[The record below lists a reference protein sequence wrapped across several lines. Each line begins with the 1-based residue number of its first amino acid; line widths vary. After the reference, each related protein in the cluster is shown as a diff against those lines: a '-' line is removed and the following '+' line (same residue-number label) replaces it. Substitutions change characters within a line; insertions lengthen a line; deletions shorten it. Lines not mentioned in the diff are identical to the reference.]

1 MTDLI
6 AQLTMA
12 PLIASVVGLLVA
24 AFFYFRVKSLPE
36 GTETMNLIGRYIR
49 EGSMAFLKREYQVLA
64 VYSLVV
70 FVLLYLAFSSQ
81 GTGFIAGFCFVLG
94 AFLSLFAGFVGMKA
108 ATYANVRTSQAA
120 REGSKPNAL
129 LTALDGG
136 AVMGLCVAA
145 GALLGLG
152 VLYYVYAGDPHL
164 ATVLHSFAVGA
175 SSIALFARIGGGI
188 YTKAADVGSDIAGK
202 VVEGI
207 PEDDP
212 RNPGGIADNVG
223 DNVGDVA
230 GMGADIYESLVA
242 ALVAA
247 QAIALT
253 VKSEYLMGLFTSLP
267 EGVEPKF
274 MAATLPI
281 FLSGLGLAVSILGIF
296 MARML
301 RQNSPAMVLRAALVV
316 PSFIMVLASFIVM
329 PMLGVSQAVTY
340 AIGAGAI
347 GGAMIGLVTEYYTA
361 WRPVEKVADANL
373 TGAGTGIISGL
384 AVGMESTVVSLLI
397 VACAGFTANAVM
409 PEGMGL
415 YGIAMSAVG
424 MLAGTA
430 IVMTVDAY
438 GPISDN
444 AGGISEMSELGP
456 EVRAIT
462 DELDAV
468 GNTTAAIGKG
478 FAIGSATLTVLSLF
492 SAFILE
498 VNHARDMAGLP
509 VMVLKLDEAPI
520 LIGLL
525 LGACLPYAVGSST
538 MIAVGKAAQSIITEI
553 IRQFN
558 EIPGLRE
565 GNAEPEGAVIVD
577 IATKAALSQMIVPG
591 TVAIVAPVAVGFI
604 LGPAALAGLLAG
616 AVAVGASLSLFM
628 ANAGGA
634 WDNAKKFIEAGGIE
648 GHPKGSDAHKAAVIG
663 DTVGDPF
670 KDTSGPGVAILIK
683 VMSVVSLLVAPLIA
697 TIGCGNPTCRAPT
710 GARRPE
716 PRPPP
721 PRCARCASRSSWR
734 DPSRWR
740 CTPAG
745 DAAPARR
752 ACRRRP
758 GAPRARG
765 G

>member
-1 MTDLI
+1 MDGVI
-6 AQLTMA
+6 GQLTMVSLGA
-12 PLIASVVGLLVA
+12 GALGLVVA

-36 GTETMNLIGRYIR
+36 GTDTMNMIARYIR
-49 EGSMAFLKREYQVLA
+49 EGAMAFLTREYKVLA
-64 VYSLVV
+64 VYAAAV
-70 FVLLYLAFSSQ
+70 FALLFLAFSRE
-81 GTGFIAGFCFVLG
+81 GTGLIAGGCFVLG
-94 AFLSLFAGFVGMKA
+94 AGMSLLSGFIGMKS
-108 ATYANVRTSQAA
+108 ATFANVRTSQAA

-145 GALLGLG
+145 TALIGLG
-152 VLYYVYAGDPHL
+152 GLYIAFASDPHL
-164 ATVLHSFAVGA
+164 GTVLHSFAVGA

-188 YTKAADVGSDIAGK
+188 YTKAADVGADIAGK

-242 ALVAA
+242 AIVAA
-247 QAIALT
+247 MAIALT
-253 VKSEYLMGLFTSLP
+253 AQPHYVQGLFTNLAGDIDP
-267 EGVEPKF
+267 RF
-274 MAATLPI
+274 MAVTLPV
-281 FLSGLGLAVSILGIF
+281 FLAGVGLLVSIVCIF
-296 MARML
+296 IARAM
-301 RQNSPAMVLRAALVV
+301 RQGTPAVVLRAALIV
-316 PSFIMVLASFIVM
+316 PSIVLVVVAAVLL
-329 PMLGVSQAVTY
+329 PMLGVSQSVTY
-340 AIGAGAI
+340 ALGAGAI
-347 GGAMIGLVTEYYTA
+347 GGAAIGLITEIYTA
-361 WRPVEKVADANL
+361 WGPIERVAQANT
-373 TGAGTGIISGL
+373 TGAGTGVISGL
-384 AVGMESTVVSLLI
+384 AVGMESTVVSMFV
-397 VACAGFTANAVM
+397 VAVVGFVANAAM

-438 GPISDN
+438 GPIADN

-498 VNHARDMAGLP
+498 VNHVREASGMGAL
-509 VMVLKLDEAPI
+509 VLRLDDAPI

-525 LGACLPYAVGSST
+525 LGACLPYAVGAST
-538 MIAVGKAAQSIITEI
+538 MIAVGKAAQSIIEEI

-565 GNAEPEGAVIVD
+565 GKAEPQGAAIVD
-577 IATKAALSQMIVPG
+577 IATKAALVQMILPG
-591 TVAIVAPVAVGFI
+591 TIAIAAPVGIGFV
-604 LGPAALAGLLAG
+604 LGPAALAGMLAG

-634 WDNAKKFIEAGGIE
+634 WDNAKKYIEAGRLA
-648 GHPKGSDAHKAAVIG
+648 GHKKGSDAHKAAVIG

-683 VMSVVSLLVAPLIA
+683 VMSVVSLLIAPLIA
-697 TIGCGNPTCRAPT
+697 TIA
-710 GARRPE
+710 
-716 PRPPP
+716 
-721 PRCARCASRSSWR
+721 
-734 DPSRWR
+734 
-740 CTPAG
+740 
-745 DAAPARR
+745 
-752 ACRRRP
+752 
-758 GAPRARG
+758 
-765 G
+765 

>member
-1 MTDLI
+1 MNDLI
-6 AQLTMA
+6 SQLTIA
-12 PLIASVVGLLVA
+12 PLAAGVLGLAVA

-36 GTETMNLIGRYIR
+36 GTDTMNMIARYIR
-49 EGSMAFLKREYQVLA
+49 EGAMAFLMREYKVLA
-64 VYSLVV
+64 VYALVV
-70 FVLLYLAFSSQ
+70 FGFLFLAFRSQ
-81 GTGFIAGFCFVLG
+81 GTGLLAGFSFLLG
-94 AFLSLFAGFVGMKA
+94 AFLSLFAGFIGMKA

-120 REGSKPNAL
+120 REGSKPRAL

-136 AVMGLCVAA
+136 AVMGLSVAA

-152 VLYYVYAGDPHL
+152 GLYLVYIDDPNL
-164 ATVLHSFAVGA
+164 STVLHSFAVGA

-242 ALVAA
+242 AIVAA
-247 QAIALT
+247 MAIALT
-253 VKSEYLMGLFTSLP
+253 AKEEYVAQLFPNVSP
-267 EGVEPKF
+267 GVDKVF
-274 MAATLPI
+274 LAVTLPL
-281 FLSGLGLAVSILGIF
+281 FLAGVGLAVSIVCIF
-296 MARML
+296 LARSL
-301 RQNSPAMVLRAALVV
+301 RQSAPAMVLRAALIV
-316 PSFIMVLASFIVM
+316 PSIVIVVVAYILM
-329 PMLGVSQAVTY
+329 PLLGVSQSVTG
-340 AIGAGAI
+340 ALAAGAI
-347 GGAMIGLVTEYYTA
+347 GGALIGLVTEFYTA
-361 WRPVEKVADANL
+361 WGPVERVAEASK

-384 AVGMESTVVSLLI
+384 AVGMESTVVSLFI
-397 VACAGFTANAVM
+397 VAVVGFIANAVM

-415 YGIAMSAVG
+415 YGIAMGAVG

-444 AGGISEMSELGP
+444 AGGISEMSGLGP

-498 VNHARDMAGLP
+498 VNHVRVLEGMAPL
-509 VMVLKLDEAPI
+509 VLKLDEAPI

-525 LGACLPYAVGSST
+525 LGACLPYAVGAST
-538 MIAVGKAAQSIITEI
+538 MIAVGKAAQAIIEEI

-565 GNAEPEGAVIVD
+565 GKAEPEGTAIVD
-577 IATKAALSQMIVPG
+577 IATKAALRQMVLPG
-591 TVAIVAPVAVGFI
+591 SVAILAPVGVGFL
-604 LGPAALAGLLAG
+604 LGPAALAGMLAG

-634 WDNAKKFIEAGGIE
+634 WDNAKKFIEAGGLE

-683 VMSVVSLLVAPLIA
+683 VMSVVSLLIAPLIA
-697 TIGCGNPTCRAPT
+697 TI
-710 GARRPE
+710 
-716 PRPPP
+716 
-721 PRCARCASRSSWR
+721 
-734 DPSRWR
+734 
-740 CTPAG
+740 
-745 DAAPARR
+745 
-752 ACRRRP
+752 
-758 GAPRARG
+758 
-765 G
+765 

>member
-1 MTDLI
+1 MNGLLD
-6 AQLTMA
+6 QLTIA
-12 PLIASVVGLLVA
+12 PLAAGVLGLILA
-24 AFFYFRVKSLPE
+24 LFFYIRVKALPE
-36 GTETMNLIGRYIR
+36 GNETMNMIARYIR
-49 EGSMAFLKREYQVLA
+49 EGSMTFLMREFKVLA

-70 FVLLYLAFSSQ
+70 FGLLFFAFNHE
-81 GTGFIAGFCFVLG
+81 GTGLLAGLCFLLG
-94 AFLSLFAGFVGMKA
+94 ASLSLFSGFIGMKA
-108 ATYANVRTSQAA
+108 ATYANVRTTQAA
-120 REGSKPNAL
+120 REGSRANAL

-145 GALLGLG
+145 TALLGLG
-152 VLYYVYAGDPHL
+152 GLYFFFRDDAHL
-164 ATVLHSFAVGA
+164 ATVLHTFAVGA

-242 ALVAA
+242 AIVAA
-247 QAIALT
+247 MAIAMT
-253 VKSEYLMGLFTSLP
+253 VSDTAVASLFTQAP
-267 EGVEPKF
+267 EGISPK
-274 MAATLPI
+274 ALAVTLPL
-281 FLSGLGLAVSILGIF
+281 FLSGVGLMVSIVCIF
-296 MARML
+296 IARAL
-301 RQNSPAMVLRAALVV
+301 RNSDPAFVLRAALVV
-316 PSFIMVLASFIVM
+316 PSVVMFGAAFIVM
-329 PMLGVSQAVTY
+329 PMLGVKQAVTY

-347 GGAMIGLVTEYYTA
+347 GGALIGLITEYYTA
-361 WRPVEKVADANL
+361 WAPIRKIAEASK

-397 VACAGFTANAVM
+397 IAAVGFVANLVM
-409 PEGMGL
+409 PAGMGI

-444 AGGISEMSELGP
+444 AGGISEMSGLGK
-456 EVRAIT
+456 EVRDIT

-498 VNHARDMAGLP
+498 VNHVRIAAGGKEL
-509 VMVLKLDEAPI
+509 VLRLDDAPI
-520 LIGLL
+520 MIGLL
-525 LGACLPYAVGSST
+525 LGASLPYIVGTST
-538 MIAVGKAAQSIITEI
+538 MVAVSKAAQAIIKEI

-565 GNAEPEGAVIVD
+565 GNAEPDGRAIVD
-577 IATKAALSQMIVPG
+577 IATKAALWEMILPG
-591 TVAIVAPVAVGFI
+591 VVAILAPVAVGFI
-604 LGPAALAGLLAG
+604 LGPAALAGMLAG

-634 WDNAKKFIEAGGIE
+634 WDNAKKFIESGGLP

-683 VMSVVSLLVAPLIA
+683 VMSVVSLLIAPLIA
-697 TIGCGNPTCRAPT
+697 TL
-710 GARRPE
+710 
-716 PRPPP
+716 
-721 PRCARCASRSSWR
+721 
-734 DPSRWR
+734 
-740 CTPAG
+740 
-745 DAAPARR
+745 
-752 ACRRRP
+752 
-758 GAPRARG
+758 
-765 G
+765 